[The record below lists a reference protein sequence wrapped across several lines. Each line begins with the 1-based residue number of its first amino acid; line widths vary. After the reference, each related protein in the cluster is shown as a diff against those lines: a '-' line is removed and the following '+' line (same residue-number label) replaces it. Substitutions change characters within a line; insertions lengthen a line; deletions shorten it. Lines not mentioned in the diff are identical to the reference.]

1 MRKTF
6 KQTSDQLKPESM
18 QYKRKSVKWPNN
30 RQQLKNEDWTGVKKT
45 NLTNKLTI
53 TTTVIEINAVRF
65 FCKKKY
71 TTIKVV
77 SILVRFLSVY

>member
-18 QYKRKSVKWPNN
+18 QYKKKSVKWPNN

-65 FCKKKY
+65 FVKKS
-71 TTIKVV
+71 TQQ
-77 SILVRFLSVY
+77 

>member
-1 MRKTF
+1 
-6 KQTSDQLKPESM
+6 M
-18 QYKRKSVKWPNN
+18 QYKKKSVKWPNN

-65 FCKKKY
+65 FVKKS
-71 TTIKVV
+71 TQQ
-77 SILVRFLSVY
+77 